1 MPKDPLATFAKGKID
16 PLKFL
21 PLSLHDDTGAIDSSP
36 AEAMRSSMK
45 RRQAAS
51 NDQFRLL

>member
-1 MPKDPLATFAKGKID
+1 MSKDPLATFAKGKIE

-36 AEAMRSSMK
+36 AEAMRSSMT
-45 RRQAAS
+45 RWQAAS
-51 NDQFRLL
+51 NDQLRLL